1 MPFIEERQIPQN
13 LTNIAPVDE
22 PDDPTLLDTFG
33 AAFRSENIV
42 GSFLASRGMADPY
55 EVEADFNAIDYVKD
69 DAEFSPYVEQFAG
82 VFNKRAADAKKLQ
95 IKRELADQR
104 TIDAAG
110 GMGIV
115 ASLAAGVFDLPT
127 LIPVGGAAVG
137 AGSGVARSAAGAA
150 IGAGID
156 AAMSETGLQL
166 TQTMRTG
173 EQTAFNIGGSILL
186 GGALGTLAGKYLSS
200 SSQGALGRK
209 IQGQDKAFEEFDMA
223 FSGTGM
229 GTSSGAAAR
238 DMGPLTLKDE
248 AIISRIPIVN
258 RQDPLIRL
266 QLSDFDTA
274 RQAVRGLAETP
285 LEYADNARG
294 VATELG
300 GSVETRMKMWN
311 APLAESLSNI
321 DTTYAKYFHGVAEPG
336 AWQTRLSPLKSEF
349 ARMTGGQKLTFKQF
363 KEEVGKAAFSA
374 EQHAIPEVAEAA
386 RAYRQIDEAMKKA
399 AIEAKLFPEDITVA
413 GDVSHLFRMY
423 NKNKI
428 VAERRKFSQILNDYF
443 IAGRNSAAF
452 RTEEN
457 QIASKIVQAD
467 KVLDRYNQSFERLSG
482 LEERLNARLDIRK
495 GKMRG
500 ADQQKALR
508 LDLLKERAPA
518 GLVKMFRNSD
528 ENANAIATVKE
539 ARALQRSADK
549 KQPYADRFPVLAIL
563 KEKGGVRVGS
573 PLDGELRAMGV
584 TPKTHPGLFRKDG
597 GIGAT
602 DNFVVSEHA
611 ALNDNLSPGANG
623 YADPNDLAEA
633 IRNEVAGN
641 PLRTL
646 DERQMAENL
655 ESLSDN
661 AEQWLDSVGLGR
673 NATVKEAR
681 DFINRVQAAEKNVD
695 DLDMRIARAE
705 QDIESFDQIT
715 DKLRN
720 ERDISA
726 AEAATIADEI
736 TALEESLAEV
746 ADIANASPRVS
757 MMVDYATNAR
767 KLFKKKMSE
776 RNLKKRVE
784 ALERIKADGKA
795 NDDMLLELAAK
806 RMDLGTADAEIK
818 KLHAKTEELRGKIPT
833 ASQIEKT
840 DEFANLS
847 DAEIRD
853 VVDETIDAIIGN
865 AEGRIPYDSI
875 VSGPRGPLKER
886 LLKIES
892 SKIQDF
898 MELDIEE
905 VLHAQV
911 RTMSADVE
919 LSRKFGS
926 VDLKEEIRKINDEAN
941 AKIARAE
948 TPEERT
954 RLDKQRKNA
963 VRDVEGIR
971 DRLRGQYAL
980 PADPDGLVLRAG
992 RVARNLN
999 YLRLL
1004 GGMTISAIPDMGKV
1018 VFTHG
1023 LTSTFR
1029 DGFIP
1034 LVRNFRGFRLAAKEV
1049 KQAGAALDM
1058 ILDSRAMA
1066 LADITGDFGR
1076 HSKFERGIK
1085 SLSSRFGM
1093 ASLMAP
1099 WNATMKQ
1106 FAGLVT
1112 MTNVLNASQRVAK
1125 GTATAD
1131 DIRKLAAASIDDDMA
1146 RRIASEFA
1154 AHGDDQSGI
1163 LLAKA
1168 ADWGD
1173 REAREAF
1180 RAAVVRDVDRIIVT
1194 PGQDKPLWMSTELGK
1209 TVGQFKSFAISSMQ
1223 RTTLAGLQQRDA
1235 ATLNGVLVMLGLGAM
1250 TYWAKQTISGQPLS
1264 DNPAQWA
1271 VEAFDKSGLTGY
1283 LMEANNVAEKATRGR
1298 VGASFFTGEQVSRYS
1313 SRNVTGAFLG
1323 PTPDAISD
1331 IFQLSGSIFAGDT
1344 SKADLRKA
1352 RQLIPMQNLF
1362 YLRGLFNQVEEAT
1375 GDSLGLPDTR
1385 K

>member
-1 MPFIEERQIPQN
+1 MPFIEERRVAQN
-13 LTNIAPVDE
+13 LTNIAPVDQ
-22 PDDPTLLDTFG
+22 PDDPTLADTFA
-33 AAFRSENIV
+33 AAFRSENMI
-42 GSFLASRGMADPY
+42 GSFLSSRGMPDPH
-55 EVEADFNAIDYVKD
+55 EVEEGFNAIDYVKD
-69 DAEFSPYVEQFAG
+69 DPEFSPYVDQFAG
-82 VFNKRAADAKKLQ
+82 VFNKRAADAKKIQ

-110 GMGIV
+110 GMGVV
-115 ASLAAGVFDLPT
+115 AAMAAGVLDIPTLLPVGGGALGAGVRGAALAAGVD
-127 LIPVGGAAVG
+127 AAV
-137 AGSGVARSAAGAA
+137 
-150 IGAGID
+150 
-156 AAMSETGLQL
+156 SEAGLQL
-166 TQTMRTG
+166 TQTMRSG

-186 GGALGTLAGKYLSS
+186 GGALGTLAGRYLSTKA
-200 SSQGALGRK
+200 QGELARK
-209 IQGQDKAFEEFDMA
+209 IQAQEKGFEEFDTA
-223 FSGTGM
+223 FAKA
-229 GTSSGAAAR
+229 SSAGAAAR
-238 DMGPLTLKDE
+238 DTGPLTLKDE
-248 AIISRIPIVN
+248 KLISRIPIAN
-258 RQDPLIRL
+258 QQDPLIRL

-274 RQAVRGLAETP
+274 RQTVRGLAETP
-285 LEYADNARG
+285 LEYADNAAG

-311 APLAESLSNI
+311 APLAESLSGI
-321 DTTYAKYFHGVAEPG
+321 DTTYAKYFHNVAEPS
-336 AWQTRLSPLKSEF
+336 AWQTRLSPVRSEV
-349 ARMTGGQKLTFKQF
+349 ARMTGGQKLTYKQF
-363 KEEVGKAAFSA
+363 KEEVGKAAFSDGK
-374 EQHAIPEVAEAA
+374 HAIPEVAEAA
-386 RAYRQIDEAMKKA
+386 AHYRQIDEAMKKA
-399 AIEAKLFPEDITVA
+399 AIEAKLFPEDVTVA

-428 VAERRKFSQILNDYF
+428 IAERGKFSQILNDYF

-467 KVLDRYNQSFERLSG
+467 KVIERYNQSFERLSG
-482 LEERLNARLDIRK
+482 LEERLSGRLDIRQK
-495 GKMRG
+495 KLRG
-500 ADQQKALR
+500 ADEKKALR

-528 ENANAIATVKE
+528 ENSNAIATVKE
-539 ARALQRSADK
+539 ARALQRSAA
-549 KQPYADRFPVLAIL
+549 KQKPYSDRYPVLSIL

-597 GIGAT
+597 GIGAA
-602 DNFVVSEHA
+602 DNIVVSEHA
-611 ALNDNLSPGANG
+611 ALNDNLSPGLNG
-623 YADPNDLAEA
+623 FADPNDLAEA
-633 IRNEVAGN
+633 IRGEVAGN

-646 DERQMAENL
+646 EERTMVENL
-655 ESLSDN
+655 EALSDN

-673 NATVKEAR
+673 NATVKEVR

-705 QDIESFDQIT
+705 QDIEAFDQVT

-736 TALEESLAEV
+736 TALEEALAEV
-746 ADIANASPRVS
+746 SDIANASPRVS

-767 KLFKKKMSE
+767 KLFKRKMAE
-776 RNLKKRVE
+776 RNLQKRVD
-784 ALERIKADGKA
+784 AIERIKADGKA

-806 RMDLGTADAEIK
+806 RMDLATSDAEIK
-818 KLHAKTEELRGKIPT
+818 KLHAKTEELRGKIPS
-833 ASQIEKT
+833 ASEIERT

-847 DAEIRD
+847 DAEIGSL
-853 VVDETIDAIIGN
+853 VDETIDAIIGN

-892 SKIQDF
+892 AKIQDF
-898 MELDIEE
+898 LELDIED

-919 LSRKFGS
+919 LAKKFGS

-941 AKIARAE
+941 AKIAKAT
-948 TPEERT
+948 TPAERT

-963 VRDVEGIR
+963 IRDVEGIR

-980 PADPDGLVLRAG
+980 PANPDGLVLRAG

-1034 LVRNFRGFRLAAKEV
+1034 MIRNFKGFRLAAKEV
-1049 KQAGAALDM
+1049 KQAGTALDM

-1085 SLSSRFGM
+1085 AMSSRFGV

-1099 WNATMKQ
+1099 WNASMKQ

-1112 MTNVLNASQRVAK
+1112 MTNVLKASQRVAN
-1125 GTATAD
+1125 GTATEK
-1131 DIRKLAAASIDDDMA
+1131 DITRLAASSINEDLA
-1146 RRIASEFA
+1146 KRIAAQFEK
-1154 AHGDDQSGI
+1154 HGDEQDGI

-1168 ADWGD
+1168 ADWSD
-1173 REAREAF
+1173 RSAREAF
-1180 RAAVVRDVDRIIVT
+1180 RAAVVRDVDRIVVT

-1209 TVGQFKSFAISSMQ
+1209 TIGQFKSFGISSMQ
-1223 RTTLAGLQQRDA
+1223 RTALAGLQQRDA
-1235 ATLNGVLVMLGLGAM
+1235 ATLNGVMVMLGLGAM
-1250 TYWAKQTISGQPLS
+1250 TYWAKQTIAGQPLS

-1283 LMEANNVAEKATRGR
+1283 LMEANNMSEKLTRGR
-1298 VGASFFTGEQVSRYS
+1298 VGFSALTGEQVSRYA

-1323 PTPDAISD
+1323 PTPDAIAD
-1331 IFQLSGSIFAGDT
+1331 IFQISGSIFAGDT
-1344 SKADLRKA
+1344 TKADIRKA
-1352 RQLIPMQNLF
+1352 RQLIPGQNLF
-1362 YLRGLFNQVEEAT
+1362 YFRELFNQVEDAT
-1375 GDSLGLPDTR
+1375 GEALGLPDTR